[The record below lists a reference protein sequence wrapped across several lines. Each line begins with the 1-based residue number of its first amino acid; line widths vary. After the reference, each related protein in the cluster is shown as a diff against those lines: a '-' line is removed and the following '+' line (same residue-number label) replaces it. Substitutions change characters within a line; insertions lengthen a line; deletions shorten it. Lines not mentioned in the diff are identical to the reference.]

1 MNWRLAA
8 VPASMVP
15 IAVIAVQFD
24 VSLDD
29 VLAVGAVPFA
39 AAALVMM
46 AKLGVQGAKFTYIA
60 RHYLGPIDTV
70 WRMSGVRVGSE
81 FIKFTTPMFV
91 GAEFVVIYWM
101 HKKGVPPSKAMWVA
115 ILDIVTE
122 VLAGG
127 LLSILAGVVAL
138 LAGAYVVAAIILAT
152 SVSVTS
158 AWVVMFFLSSKRTFQ
173 TPRAIARLA
182 ARIGGDRIASYVKEA
197 DKWMAE
203 VCTMSREN
211 MSTRDS
217 KKVFAGGLALSTVS
231 WLFYGISFMIIAAGV
246 GYSVGAFD
254 SVMAVM
260 GANAIGNLPITVG
273 GSGLAEF
280 GIVAYLENH
289 NPFAF
294 DVSEGALEWDAVIAW
309 RIATY
314 YVPIAVTWFLLMRL
328 ALGKYTKVK
337 EAAAVAGGGASASSA
352 ASAGASH
359 GGDSAGGEPAGGGP
373 GPGGASDASRP
384 MATGSLDSMSL
395 FMDEWNRAETTALVL
410 RVAKSDQKMRER
422 DLRMHPDEKPTTTLV
437 EDVIRHI
444 RRWDDRVTEDQI
456 RAVMRE
462 RSLLPAGDGDD
473 NASSGAGNGDG
484 GGEPARAGDGD
495 DGDASRRA
503 APPSTEG
510 DSLPSFLAE
519 LDRKD
524 NVETILRIAKG
535 EKKRRERSAAR
546 GHPQSGSLYKDVVR
560 QLHHWRPDIP
570 DEQIRAVMRERSL
583 LPAGDAG
590 DRDTAGGDGGGGGS
604 SSTSSGGGP
613 DGSGD
618 GGSGTDGRQ

>member
-70 WRMSGVRVGSE
+70 WRMAGVRVGSE

-127 LLSILAGVVAL
+127 LLSIAAGVVAL

-158 AWVVMFFLSSKRTFQ
+158 AWMVMFFLSSKRTFQ

-182 ARIGGDRIASYVKEA
+182 GRIGRDRGASYVREA

-203 VCTMSREN
+203 VCAMSREN
-211 MSTRDS
+211 MRTSDS
-217 KKVFAGGLALSTVS
+217 RKVFAGGLALSTVS

-254 SVMAVM
+254 SIMAVM

-280 GIVAYLENH
+280 GIVAYLEDH

-328 ALGKYTKVK
+328 ALGKYAKV
-337 EAAAVAGGGASASSA
+337 ETAAAVAGGSGGDGNSSNSNNRTSGNSGNNRTSGNSGNNRTSGSTGASGSTGKDG
-352 ASAGASH
+352 AGE
-359 GGDSAGGEPAGGGP
+359 EPAGGN
-373 GPGGASDASRP
+373 GGN
-384 MATGSLDSMSL
+384 GS
-395 FMDEWNRAETTALVL
+395 
-410 RVAKSDQKMRER
+410 
-422 DLRMHPDEKPTTTLV
+422 
-437 EDVIRHI
+437 
-444 RRWDDRVTEDQI
+444 
-456 RAVMRE
+456 
-462 RSLLPAGDGDD
+462 
-473 NASSGAGNGDG
+473 AGNGSDD
-484 GGEPARAGDGD
+484 ARL
-495 DGDASRRA
+495 RRR
-503 APPSTEG
+503 
-510 DSLPSFLAE
+510 LAE
-519 LDRKD
+519 LDRKA
-524 NVETILRIAKG
+524 NVETILRIAKS
-535 EKKRRERSAAR
+535 ERLRRKRS
-546 GHPQSGSLYKDVVR
+546 GTTSGSLYQDVVR
-560 QLHHWRPDIP
+560 QLRHWRPDIHE
-570 DEQIRAVMRERSL
+570 EQIREVMRVASL
-583 LPAGDAG
+583 LPGDDDADDADGVPAG
-590 DRDTAGGDGGGGGS
+590 RDGGDGREGSGSGNGGS
-604 SSTSSGGGP
+604 SSSA
-613 DGSGD
+613 GSGARPGGIGD
-618 GGSGTDGRQ
+618 GNGEADGRRQ